1 LQARP
6 DCIILDLLLPDGYGE
21 AILRQVREAGRSSRV
36 LVCSVIL
43 DPGRLEGVRALRPDG
58 LFQKPIDV
66 EQVLSVCCAP
76 EDMPYS
82 GP

>member
-1 LQARP
+1 
-6 DCIILDLLLPDGYGE
+6 
-21 AILRQVREAGRSSRV
+21 VRETGLSSRV
-36 LVCSVIL
+36 VVCSVFL

-76 EDMPYS
+76 EDTPS
-82 GP
+82 LGP